1 MAAVYICHPKR
12 SAVGRYGGALA
23 DIRPDDLLAQVIKA
37 VLADAPEFDHSAIDD
52 VFMGCAN
59 QSGEDNRNVARM
71 SVLLSGLPETV
82 PANTIN
88 RLCGSGLDAIGT
100 AYRAIASG
108 EMALVLA
115 GGVESM
121 TRAPFVM
128 GKPEKAYD
136 RSQTLQDTTM
146 GWRFINKK
154 LDEMYGT
161 EAMPRTAENLA
172 EKYNISR
179 EDQDAFALWSQQKTA
194 QAQNDGR
201 LAAEITPITIERRKK
216 DALIVDTDEHPRPDS
231 TIEALQK
238 LRPIYKDGTITAGNA
253 SGINDGAAAMLIASE
268 AAVKKYGLTPIA
280 KIEGMATAGV
290 LPTIMGIGPVPATQ
304 KLLDRLNLS
313 LDDIDIIELNEAFA
327 AQVLA
332 CSRQLGLDDDDARI
346 NPRGG
351 SIALGHPLGASGARI
366 LISAVHELQH
376 TKKDRALCTMCIG
389 VGQGIALVVSR
400 VGEA

>member
-108 EMALVLA
+108 EMELVLA

-161 EAMPRTAENLA
+161 EAMPHTAENLA

-216 DALIVDTDEHPRPDS
+216 DPLIVDTDEHPRPDS

-290 LPTIMGIGPVPATQ
+290 LPEIMGIGPVPATQ

>member
-12 SAVGRYGGALA
+12 SAVGRYGGAFA

-37 VLADAPEFDHSAIDD
+37 VIDDAPDFDHSAIEDA
-52 VFMGCAN
+52 FMGCAN

-88 RLCGSGLDAIGT
+88 RLCGSGLDAVGT
-100 AYRAIASG
+100 AFRAIASG
-108 EMALVLA
+108 EMDLVLA

-128 GKPEKAYD
+128 GKPEKAYG

-146 GWRFINKK
+146 GWRFINKQ
-154 LDEMYGT
+154 LDAMYGT
-161 EAMPRTAENLA
+161 EAMPQTAENLA
-172 EKYNISR
+172 KQYNISR
-179 EDQDAFALWSQQKTA
+179 EDQDSFALWSQQKAAAA
-194 QAQNDGR
+194 QDNGQ

-216 DALIVDTDEHPRPDS
+216 DALIVDKDEHPRPDT
-231 TIEALQK
+231 TIEALEK
-238 LRPIYKDGTITAGNA
+238 LRPIYKDGTVTAGNA
-253 SGINDGAAAMLIASE
+253 SGINDGAAAMLIASA
-268 AAVKKYGLTPIA
+268 AAVEKYGLTPVA

-290 LPTIMGIGPVPATQ
+290 LPEIMGIGPVPATQ
-304 KLLDRLNLS
+304 KLLKKLDLT
-313 LDDIDIIELNEAFA
+313 LDDMDIIELNEAFA
-327 AQVLA
+327 AQALA
-332 CSRQLGLDDDDARI
+332 CSRALGLDDRDPRI

-366 LISAVHELQH
+366 LISAIHELQR
-376 TKKDRALCTMCIG
+376 TDAQRALCTMCIG
-389 VGQGIALVVSR
+389 VGQGIALIVSR
-400 VGEA
+400 VGEE

>member
-37 VLADAPEFDHSAIDD
+37 VINDAPDFDHSAIEDA
-52 VFMGCAN
+52 FIGCAN

-100 AYRAIASG
+100 AFRAIASG
-108 EMALVLA
+108 EMDLVLA

-121 TRAPFVM
+121 TRGPFVM
-128 GKPEKAYD
+128 GKPEKAYG

-146 GWRFINKK
+146 GWRFVNKK

-161 EAMPRTAENLA
+161 EDMPQTAENLA
-172 EKYNISR
+172 KQYDISR
-179 EDQDAFALWSQQKTA
+179 ADQDSFALWSQQKAA

-216 DALIVDTDEHPRPDS
+216 EALIVDTDEHPRPDS
-231 TIEALQK
+231 TIEALEK
-238 LRPIYKDGTITAGNA
+238 LNPIYKDGTVTAGNA
-253 SGINDGAAAMLIASE
+253 SGINDGAAAMLIASA
-268 AAVKKYGLTPIA
+268 AAVKKYGLTPMA

-290 LPTIMGIGPVPATQ
+290 LPEIMGIGPVPATQ
-304 KLLDRLNLS
+304 KLLRKLNLT
-313 LDDIDIIELNEAFA
+313 LDDMDIIELNEAFA
-327 AQVLA
+327 AQALA
-332 CSRQLGLDDDDARI
+332 CSRALGLDDRDPRI

-366 LISAVHELQH
+366 LISAIHELKRTDTQH
-376 TKKDRALCTMCIG
+376 ALCTMCIG
-389 VGQGIALVVSR
+389 VGQGIALIVSR
-400 VGEA
+400 IGEE

>member
-1 MAAVYICHPKR
+1 MTTVYICHPKR
-12 SAVGRYGGALA
+12 SAVARYGGALA
-23 DIRPDDLLAQVIKA
+23 DIRPDDLLAQVIKS
-37 VLADAPEFDHSAIDD
+37 VLAEAPKFDHSAIED

-71 SVLLSGLPETV
+71 SSLLSGLTEQV
-82 PANTIN
+82 PATTIN
-88 RLCGSGLDAIGT
+88 RLCGSGLDAVGT
-100 AYRAIASG
+100 AFRAIASG
-108 EMALVLA
+108 EMELALA

-128 GKPEKAYD
+128 GKPEKSYD
-136 RSQTLQDTTM
+136 RSQKLQDTTM

-179 EDQDAFALWSQQKTA
+179 EDQDAFAVWSQQKAA

-201 LAAEITPITIERRKK
+201 LNAEITPITIERRKQEP
-216 DALIVDTDEHPRPDS
+216 LVVDKDEHPRPNTDMA
-231 TIEALQK
+231 ALTK
-238 LRPIYKDGTITAGNA
+238 LRPIYENGTITAGNA
-253 SGINDGAAAMLIASE
+253 SGINDGAAAMLVASA
-268 AAVKKYGLTPIA
+268 AAVKKYGLTPVA

-304 KLLDRLNLS
+304 KLLKRLNLS
-313 LDDIDIIELNEAFA
+313 LDDVDIIELNEAFA
-327 AQVLA
+327 AQALA
-332 CSRQLGLDDDDARI
+332 CSRELGLDDHDERI

-351 SIALGHPLGASGARI
+351 AIALGHPLGASGARI
-366 LISAVHELQH
+366 LISAIYELQH
-376 TKKDRALCTMCIG
+376 SKKDRALCTMCIG

-400 VGEA
+400 VGEE

>member
-37 VLADAPEFDHSAIDD
+37 VIDDAPDFDHSAIEDA
-52 VFMGCAN
+52 FMGCAN

-88 RLCGSGLDAIGT
+88 RLCGSGLDAVGT
-100 AYRAIASG
+100 AFRAIASG
-108 EMALVLA
+108 EMDLVLA

-128 GKPEKAYD
+128 GKPEKAYG

-154 LDEMYGT
+154 LDALYGT
-161 EAMPRTAENLA
+161 EAMPQTAENLA
-172 EKYNISR
+172 KQYNISR
-179 EDQDAFALWSQQKTA
+179 ADQDSFALWSQQKAAAA
-194 QAQNDGR
+194 QDNGQ
-201 LAAEITPITIERRKK
+201 LAAEITPITIERYKK
-216 DALIVDTDEHPRPDS
+216 DALIVDTDEHPRPDT
-231 TIEALQK
+231 TIEALEK
-238 LRPIYKDGTITAGNA
+238 LRPIYKDGTVTAGNA

-268 AAVKKYGLTPIA
+268 AAVEKYGLTPVA

-290 LPTIMGIGPVPATQ
+290 LPEIMGIGPVPATQ
-304 KLLDRLNLS
+304 KLLKKLNLT
-313 LDDIDIIELNEAFA
+313 LDDMDIIELNEAFA
-327 AQVLA
+327 AQALA
-332 CSRQLGLDDDDARI
+332 CSRALGLDDRDPRI

-366 LISAVHELQH
+366 LISAVHELQR
-376 TKKDRALCTMCIG
+376 TDAQRALCTMCIG
-389 VGQGIALVVSR
+389 VGQGIALIVSR
-400 VGEA
+400 VGEE

>member
-1 MAAVYICHPKR
+1 MTAVYICHPKR
-12 SAVGRYGGALA
+12 SAVGRYGGSLA

-37 VLADAPEFDHSAIDD
+37 VLADAPEFDHSMIDD

-71 SVLLSGLPETV
+71 SSLLSGLTEQV
-82 PANTIN
+82 PATTIN
-88 RLCGSGLDAIGT
+88 RLCGSGLDAVGT
-100 AYRAIASG
+100 AFRAIVSG
-108 EMALVLA
+108 EMELAIA

-136 RSQTLQDTTM
+136 RSQKLQDTTM

-154 LDEMYGT
+154 LDALYGT

-172 EKYNISR
+172 DKYHISR
-179 EDQDAFALWSQQKTA
+179 EDQDAFAVWSQQKAA

-201 LAAEITPITIERRKK
+201 LPAEITPITIERHKQA
-216 DALIVDTDEHPRPDS
+216 ALIVDTDEHPRPNTD
-231 TIEALQK
+231 IAALSK
-238 LRPIYKDGTITAGNA
+238 LRPIYENGTITAGNA
-253 SGINDGAAAMLIASE
+253 SGINDGAAAMLVASE
-268 AAVKKYGLTPIA
+268 AAVKKYGLTPVA

-304 KLLDRLNLS
+304 KLLKRLNLS
-313 LDDIDIIELNEAFA
+313 LDDIDVIELNEAFA
-327 AQVLA
+327 AQALA
-332 CSRQLGLDDDDARI
+332 CSRELGLEDRDERI

-351 SIALGHPLGASGARI
+351 AIALGHPLGASGARI
-366 LISAVHELQH
+366 LISAIHELQH
-376 TKKDRALCTMCIG
+376 TNKDKALCTMCIG
-389 VGQGIALVVSR
+389 VGQGIALVISR
-400 VGEA
+400 VGE

>member
-1 MAAVYICHPKR
+1 MTAVYICHPKR
-12 SAVGRYGGALA
+12 SAVGRYGGVLA
-23 DIRPDDLLAQVIKA
+23 DIRPDDLLAQVIQA
-37 VLADAPEFDHSAIDD
+37 VLADAPDFDHSAIEDS
-52 VFMGCAN
+52 FMGCAN

-88 RLCGSGLDAIGT
+88 RLCGSGLDAVGT
-100 AYRAIASG
+100 AFRAIVSG
-108 EMALVLA
+108 EMELALA

-121 TRAPFVM
+121 TRAPFVV

-154 LDEMYGT
+154 LDAMYGT
-161 EAMPRTAENLA
+161 EAMPQTAENLA
-172 EKYNISR
+172 DKYSISR
-179 EDQDAFALWSQQKTA
+179 EDQDTFALWSQQKA
-194 QAQNDGR
+194 AAAQNEGL
-201 LAAEITPITIERRKK
+201 LAAEITPITIERRKQEP
-216 DALIVDTDEHPRPDS
+216 LIVDKDEHLRPDS
-231 TIEALQK
+231 TIAALER
-238 LRPIYKDGTITAGNA
+238 LHPIYKGGSVTAGNA
-253 SGINDGAAAMLIASE
+253 SGINDGAAAMLIASA
-268 AAVKKYGLTPIA
+268 AAVEKYGLIPIA

-290 LPTIMGIGPVPATQ
+290 APEVMGIGPVPATQ
-304 KLLDRLNLS
+304 KLLKRLNLT
-313 LDDIDIIELNEAFA
+313 LDDMDIIELNEAFS

-332 CSRQLGLDDDDARI
+332 CSRALGLDDRDPRI
-346 NPRGG
+346 NPKGG

-366 LISAVHELQH
+366 LISAIHELQR

-400 VGEA
+400 VGAE

>member
-12 SAVGRYGGALA
+12 SAVGRYGGVLA

-108 EMALVLA
+108 EMELVLA

-290 LPTIMGIGPVPATQ
+290 LPEIMGIGPVPATQ

-332 CSRQLGLDDDDARI
+332 CSRQLGLDDHDARI

-366 LISAVHELQH
+366 LISAIHELQH

>member
-1 MAAVYICHPKR
+1 MTAVYICHPKR

-37 VLADAPEFDHSAIDD
+37 VIDDAPDFDHSAIED
-52 VFMGCAN
+52 VFIGCAN

-88 RLCGSGLDAIGT
+88 RLCGSGLDAVGT
-100 AYRAIASG
+100 AFRAIASG
-108 EMALVLA
+108 EMDLVLA

-154 LDEMYGT
+154 LDAMYGT
-161 EAMPRTAENLA
+161 EAMPQTAENLA
-172 EKYNISR
+172 KKYDISR
-179 EDQDAFALWSQQKTA
+179 ADQDSFALWSQQKAAT
-194 QAQNDGR
+194 AQNDGL

-231 TIEALQK
+231 TIEALEK
-238 LRPIYKDGTITAGNA
+238 LRPIYKDGTVTAGNA
-253 SGINDGAAAMLIASE
+253 SGINDGAAAMLIASA
-268 AAVKKYGLTPIA
+268 AAVKKYGLTPMA

-290 LPTIMGIGPVPATQ
+290 LPEIMGIGPVPATE
-304 KLLDRLNLS
+304 KLLKRLNLT
-313 LDDIDIIELNEAFA
+313 LDDMDIIELNEAFS

-332 CSRQLGLDDDDARI
+332 CSRTLGLDDNDPRI
-346 NPRGG
+346 NPKGG

-366 LISAVHELQH
+366 LISAVYELQRI
-376 TKKDRALCTMCIG
+376 KKDRALCTMCIG

-400 VGEA
+400 VGE

>member
-37 VLADAPEFDHSAIDD
+37 VIDDAPDFDHSAIEDA
-52 VFMGCAN
+52 FMGCAN

-88 RLCGSGLDAIGT
+88 RLCGSGLDAVGT
-100 AYRAIASG
+100 AFRAIASG
-108 EMALVLA
+108 EMDLVLA

-128 GKPEKAYD
+128 GKPEKAYG

-146 GWRFINKK
+146 GWRFINNK
-154 LDEMYGT
+154 LDALYGT
-161 EAMPRTAENLA
+161 EAMPQTAENLA
-172 EKYNISR
+172 KQYNISR
-179 EDQDAFALWSQQKTA
+179 ADQDSFALWSQQKAAAA
-194 QAQNDGR
+194 QDNGQ

-216 DALIVDTDEHPRPDS
+216 DALIVDKDEHPRPDT
-231 TIEALQK
+231 TIEALEK
-238 LRPIYKDGTITAGNA
+238 LRPIYKDGTVTAGNA

-268 AAVKKYGLTPIA
+268 AAVEKYGLTPVA

-290 LPTIMGIGPVPATQ
+290 LPEIMGIGPVPATQ
-304 KLLDRLNLS
+304 KLLKKLDLT
-313 LDDIDIIELNEAFA
+313 LDDMDIIELNEAFA
-327 AQVLA
+327 AQALA
-332 CSRQLGLDDDDARI
+332 CSRALGLDDRDPRI

-366 LISAVHELQH
+366 LISAVHELQR
-376 TKKDRALCTMCIG
+376 TDAQRALCTMCIG
-389 VGQGIALVVSR
+389 VGQGIALIVSR
-400 VGEA
+400 VGEE

>member
-1 MAAVYICHPKR
+1 MTAVYICHPKR

-23 DIRPDDLLAQVIKA
+23 DIRPDDLLAQVIKS
-37 VLADAPEFDHSAIDD
+37 VLDDAPDFDHSAIEDS
-52 VFMGCAN
+52 FMGCAN

-71 SVLLSGLPETV
+71 SGLLSGLSEKV
-82 PANTIN
+82 PATTIN
-88 RLCGSGLDAIGT
+88 RLCGSGLDAVGT
-100 AYRAIASG
+100 AFRAIVSG
-108 EMALVLA
+108 EMELVLA

-128 GKPEKAYD
+128 GKPEGAYD
-136 RSQTLQDTTM
+136 RRQTLQDTTM

-154 LDEMYGT
+154 LDAMYGT

-179 EDQDAFALWSQQKTA
+179 EDQDSFAVWSQQKAA

-216 DALIVDTDEHPRPDS
+216 EALIVDKDEHPRPN
-231 TIEALQK
+231 TNMTTLEK
-238 LRPIYKDGTITAGNA
+238 LRPIYEGGTITAGNA

-268 AAVKKYGLTPIA
+268 AAVKKYGLTPMA

-290 LPTIMGIGPVPATQ
+290 PPTIMGIGPVPATQ
-304 KLLDRLNLS
+304 KLLKRLNLS
-313 LDDIDIIELNEAFA
+313 LDDIDIIELNEAFS
-327 AQVLA
+327 AQALA
-332 CSRQLGLDDDDARI
+332 CSRELGLEDRDPRL
-346 NPRGG
+346 NPKGG

-366 LISAVHELQH
+366 LISAIHELQR

-400 VGEA
+400 AGEK

>member
-1 MAAVYICHPKR
+1 MTAVYICHPKR

-37 VLADAPEFDHSAIDD
+37 VLDDAPDFDRSAIEDS
-52 VFMGCAN
+52 FMGCAN

-71 SVLLSGLPETV
+71 SGLLSGLSEKV
-82 PANTIN
+82 PATTIN
-88 RLCGSGLDAIGT
+88 RLCGSGLDAVGT
-100 AYRAIASG
+100 AFRAIVSG
-108 EMALVLA
+108 EMELALA

-128 GKPEKAYD
+128 GKPEGAYD
-136 RSQTLQDTTM
+136 RRQTLQDTTM

-154 LDEMYGT
+154 LDTIYGT
-161 EAMPRTAENLA
+161 EAMPRTAENLV

-179 EDQDAFALWSQQKTA
+179 EDQDSFAVWSQQKAA

-216 DALIVDTDEHPRPDS
+216 EALIVDKDEHPRPN
-231 TIEALQK
+231 TNMTTLEK
-238 LRPIYKDGTITAGNA
+238 LRPIYEGGTITAGNA

-268 AAVKKYGLTPIA
+268 AAVKKYGLTPMA

-290 LPTIMGIGPVPATQ
+290 PPTIMGIGPVPATQ
-304 KLLDRLNLS
+304 KLLKRLNLS
-313 LDDIDIIELNEAFA
+313 LDDIDIIELNEAFS
-327 AQVLA
+327 AQALA
-332 CSRQLGLDDDDARI
+332 CSRELGLEDRDPRL
-346 NPRGG
+346 NPKGG

-366 LISAVHELQH
+366 LISAIHELQR

-400 VGEA
+400 AGEQ

>member
-37 VLADAPEFDHSAIDD
+37 VIDDAPDFDHSAIEDA
-52 VFMGCAN
+52 FMGCAN

-88 RLCGSGLDAIGT
+88 RLCGSGLDAVGT
-100 AYRAIASG
+100 AFRAIASG
-108 EMALVLA
+108 EMDLVLA

-128 GKPEKAYD
+128 GKPEKAYG

-154 LDEMYGT
+154 LDALYGT
-161 EAMPRTAENLA
+161 EAMPQTAENLA
-172 EKYNISR
+172 KQYNISR
-179 EDQDAFALWSQQKTA
+179 ADQDSFALWSQQKAAAA
-194 QAQNDGR
+194 QDNGQ
-201 LAAEITPITIERRKK
+201 LAAEITPITIERYKK
-216 DALIVDTDEHPRPDS
+216 DALIVDTDEHPRPDT
-231 TIEALQK
+231 TIEALEK
-238 LRPIYKDGTITAGNA
+238 LRPIYKDGTVTAGNA

-268 AAVKKYGLTPIA
+268 AAVEKYGLTPVA

-290 LPTIMGIGPVPATQ
+290 LPEIMGIGPVPATQ
-304 KLLDRLNLS
+304 KLLKKLNLT
-313 LDDIDIIELNEAFA
+313 LDDMDIIELNEAFS
-327 AQVLA
+327 AQALA
-332 CSRQLGLDDDDARI
+332 CSRALGLDDRDPRI

-366 LISAVHELQH
+366 LISAVHELQR
-376 TKKDRALCTMCIG
+376 TDAQRALCTMCIG
-389 VGQGIALVVSR
+389 VGQGIALIVSR
-400 VGEA
+400 VGEE

>member
-12 SAVGRYGGALA
+12 SAVGRYGGSLA

-37 VLADAPEFDHSAIDD
+37 VIDDAPDFDHSAIEDA
-52 VFMGCAN
+52 FMGCAN

-82 PANTIN
+82 PANTLN
-88 RLCGSGLDAIGT
+88 RLCGSGLDAVGT
-100 AYRAIASG
+100 AFRAIASG
-108 EMALVLA
+108 EMDLVLA

-128 GKPEKAYD
+128 GKPEKAYG

-146 GWRFINKK
+146 GWRFINNK
-154 LDEMYGT
+154 LDALYGT
-161 EAMPRTAENLA
+161 EAMPQTAENLA
-172 EKYNISR
+172 KQYNISR
-179 EDQDAFALWSQQKTA
+179 ADQDSFALWSQQKAAAA
-194 QAQNDGR
+194 QDNGQ

-216 DALIVDTDEHPRPDS
+216 DALIVDKDEHPRPDT
-231 TIEALQK
+231 TIEALEK
-238 LRPIYKDGTITAGNA
+238 LRPIYKDGTVTAGNA

-268 AAVKKYGLTPIA
+268 AAVEKYCLTPVA

-290 LPTIMGIGPVPATQ
+290 LPEIMGIGPVPATQ
-304 KLLDRLNLS
+304 KLLKKLDLT
-313 LDDIDIIELNEAFA
+313 LDDMDIIELNEAFA
-327 AQVLA
+327 AQALA
-332 CSRQLGLDDDDARI
+332 CSRALGLDDRDPRI

-366 LISAVHELQH
+366 LISAVHELQR
-376 TKKDRALCTMCIG
+376 TDAQRALCTMCIG
-389 VGQGIALVVSR
+389 VGQGIALIVSR
-400 VGEA
+400 VGEE

>member
-1 MAAVYICHPKR
+1 MVAVYICHPKR

-23 DIRPDDLLAQVIKA
+23 DIRPDDMLAQVIKA
-37 VLADAPEFDHSAIDD
+37 VIDDAPDFDHSAIEDA
-52 VFMGCAN
+52 FIGCAN

-88 RLCGSGLDAIGT
+88 RLCGSGLDAVGT
-100 AYRAIASG
+100 AFRAIASG
-108 EMALVLA
+108 EMDLVLA

-128 GKPEKAYD
+128 GKPEKAYG

-154 LDEMYGT
+154 LDALYGT
-161 EAMPRTAENLA
+161 EAMPQTAENLA
-172 EKYNISR
+172 KQYDISR
-179 EDQDAFALWSQQKTA
+179 EDQDSFALWSQQKAAAA
-194 QAQNDGR
+194 QDNGQ
-201 LAAEITPITIERRKK
+201 LAAEITPITIERRNK

-231 TIEALQK
+231 TIEALEK
-238 LRPIYKDGTITAGNA
+238 LRPIYKDGTVTAGNA
-253 SGINDGAAAMLIASE
+253 SGINDGAAAMLIASA
-268 AAVKKYGLTPIA
+268 AAVEKYGLTPVA

-290 LPTIMGIGPVPATQ
+290 LPEIMGIGPVPATQ
-304 KLLDRLNLS
+304 KLLKKLNLT
-313 LDDIDIIELNEAFA
+313 LDDMDIIELNEAFA
-327 AQVLA
+327 AQALA
-332 CSRQLGLDDDDARI
+332 CSRALGLDDRDPRI

-366 LISAVHELQH
+366 LISAVHELQR
-376 TKKDRALCTMCIG
+376 TDAQRALCTMCIG
-389 VGQGIALVVSR
+389 VGQGIALIVSR
-400 VGEA
+400 VGEE

>member
-37 VLADAPEFDHSAIDD
+37 VIDDAPDFDHSAIEDA
-52 VFMGCAN
+52 FIGCAN

-88 RLCGSGLDAIGT
+88 RLCGSGLDAVGT
-100 AYRAIASG
+100 AFRAIASG
-108 EMALVLA
+108 EMDLVLA

-128 GKPEKAYD
+128 GKPEKAYG

-154 LDEMYGT
+154 LDAMYGT
-161 EAMPRTAENLA
+161 EAMPQTAENLA
-172 EKYNISR
+172 KQYNISR
-179 EDQDAFALWSQQKTA
+179 EDQDSFALWSQQKAAAA
-194 QAQNDGR
+194 QDNGQ

-216 DALIVDTDEHPRPDS
+216 EALIVDTDEHPRPDS
-231 TIEALQK
+231 TIEALEK
-238 LRPIYKDGTITAGNA
+238 LRPIYKDGTVTAGNA
-253 SGINDGAAAMLIASE
+253 SGINDGAAAMLIASA
-268 AAVKKYGLTPIA
+268 AAVEKYGLTPVA

-290 LPTIMGIGPVPATQ
+290 LPEIMGIGPVPATQ
-304 KLLDRLNLS
+304 KLLKKLDLT
-313 LDDIDIIELNEAFA
+313 LDDMDIIELNEAFS
-327 AQVLA
+327 AQALA
-332 CSRQLGLDDDDARI
+332 CSRALGLDDRDPRI

-366 LISAVHELQH
+366 LISAVHELQR
-376 TKKDRALCTMCIG
+376 TDAQRALCTMCIG
-389 VGQGIALVVSR
+389 VGQGIALIVSR
-400 VGEA
+400 VGEE

>member
-37 VLADAPEFDHSAIDD
+37 VIDDAPDFDHSAIEDA
-52 VFMGCAN
+52 FIGCAN

-88 RLCGSGLDAIGT
+88 RLCGSGLDAVGT
-100 AYRAIASG
+100 AFRAIASG
-108 EMALVLA
+108 EMDLVLA

-128 GKPEKAYD
+128 GKPEKAYG

-154 LDEMYGT
+154 LDAMYGT
-161 EAMPRTAENLA
+161 EAMPQTAENLA
-172 EKYNISR
+172 KQYNISR
-179 EDQDAFALWSQQKTA
+179 EDQDSFALWSQQKAAAA
-194 QAQNDGR
+194 QDNGQ

-216 DALIVDTDEHPRPDS
+216 EALIVDTDEHPRPDS
-231 TIEALQK
+231 TIEALEK
-238 LRPIYKDGTITAGNA
+238 LRPIYKDGTVTAGNA
-253 SGINDGAAAMLIASE
+253 SGINDGAAAMLIASA
-268 AAVKKYGLTPIA
+268 AAVEKYGLTPVA

-290 LPTIMGIGPVPATQ
+290 LPEIMGIGPVPATQ
-304 KLLDRLNLS
+304 KLLKKLNLT
-313 LDDIDIIELNEAFA
+313 LDDMDIIELNEAFA
-327 AQVLA
+327 AQALA
-332 CSRQLGLDDDDARI
+332 CSRALGLDDRDPRI

-351 SIALGHPLGASGARI
+351 SIALGHPLGASGTRI
-366 LISAVHELQH
+366 LISAVHELQR
-376 TKKDRALCTMCIG
+376 TDAQRALCTMCIG
-389 VGQGIALVVSR
+389 VGQGIALIVSR
-400 VGEA
+400 VGEE

>member
-1 MAAVYICHPKR
+1 MTAVYICHPKR
-12 SAVGRYGGALA
+12 SAVGRYGGSLA
-23 DIRPDDLLAQVIKA
+23 DIRPDDLLAQVIKS
-37 VLADAPEFDHSAIDD
+37 VLADVPEFDHSAIED

-71 SVLLSGLPETV
+71 SSLLSGLTEQV
-82 PANTIN
+82 PATTIN
-88 RLCGSGLDAIGT
+88 RLCGSGLDAVGT
-100 AYRAIASG
+100 AFRAIASG
-108 EMALVLA
+108 EMELALA

-136 RSQTLQDTTM
+136 RSQKLQDTTM

-179 EDQDAFALWSQQKTA
+179 EDQDAFAVWSQQKA
-194 QAQNDGR
+194 AEAQNDGR
-201 LAAEITPITIERRKK
+201 LNAEITPITIERRKQEP
-216 DALIVDTDEHPRPDS
+216 LVVDKDEHPRPNTDMA
-231 TIEALQK
+231 ALTK
-238 LRPIYKDGTITAGNA
+238 LRPIYENGTITAGNA
-253 SGINDGAAAMLIASE
+253 SGINDGAAAMLVASA
-268 AAVKKYGLTPIA
+268 AAVKKYGLTPVA

-304 KLLDRLNLS
+304 KLLKRLNLS

-327 AQVLA
+327 AQALA
-332 CSRQLGLDDDDARI
+332 CSRELGLDDRDERI

-351 SIALGHPLGASGARI
+351 AIALGHPLGASGARI
-366 LISAVHELQH
+366 LISAIHELQH
-376 TKKDRALCTMCIG
+376 SKKDRALCTMCIG

-400 VGEA
+400 VGE